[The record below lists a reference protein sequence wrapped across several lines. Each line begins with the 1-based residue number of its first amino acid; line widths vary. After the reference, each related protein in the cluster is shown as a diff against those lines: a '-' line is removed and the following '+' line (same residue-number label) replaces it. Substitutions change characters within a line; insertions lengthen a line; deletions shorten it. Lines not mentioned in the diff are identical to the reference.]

1 MRDNLSESYSMLRK
15 RERKLKG
22 PTLKREKESEGP
34 TLNNVAEKR
43 KGVKRTDIEAS
54 PFTLVTEHLQ

>member
-1 MRDNLSESYSMLRK
+1 MLRK

-54 PFTLVTEHLQ
+54 PFKLVTEHSQ